1 MDRHYPCIGVVAD
14 DLPGAIIAGA
24 ALRKSGLRVVV
35 VSEQERDWPSQA
47 DAVVVS
53 AGSREVAA
61 GVRSSPLRSEEL
73 ISSYVRRLRSEL
85 RCRRVALRIDAA
97 LRRDF
102 TADVTAALQAARLSD
117 PVTLAVMAMPRA
129 GRITVN
135 GRQTAFIADGEE
147 RERLVSRHVFGDL
160 GAHVVCEATISRGAG
175 AITDEIEAGLARTRR
190 FVLDSSREPHL
201 LAIANAA
208 ATLELRYDLLTVS
221 SGSWLSYFPGEATG
235 SAFVLVAIGLP
246 TPPSDKQIKAL
257 VDESNCRLLTV
268 DQAMHLAMGSS
279 VELLTE
285 VANADVIAI
294 FVPGDEGSTS
304 YTDPARIDRRH
315 VAGFRA
321 VRLAGLRRPDPDPRT
336 EAERKPAPAL
346 WQRAMAAS
354 GRCPLVY
361 QAETTEEV
369 DVAASLGYVPYQ
381 VGQPHRPAFLPALRL
396 YACRDGHSGACP
408 ARSSAPGGVR
418 DVPRRLARPPP
429 MAMPASAG
437 RPAAPPA
444 TPPRSSSWT
453 RPSSTAVASALCSS
467 RASRRPAET
476 YTPDRRSRPGRTP
489 RGPRC
494 SRSKAAWR
502 AGRSR
507 APRR

>member
-304 YTDPARIDRRH
+304 YTDPARIAAADRVAAAVECVLLTTQRH
-315 VAGFRA
+315 GRRCEGLVGVGAFTAARVMRA
-321 VRLAGLRRPDPDPRT
+321 LGASVIVPTDDSEPH
-336 EAERKPAPAL
+336 APTGVI
-346 WQRAMAAS
+346 AS
-354 GRCPLVY
+354 GDWIGLTVAVKGGLIGGPNALVDL
-361 QAETTEEV
+361 V
-369 DVAASLGYVPYQ
+369 
-381 VGQPHRPAFLPALRL
+381 RALR
-396 YACRDGHSGACP
+396 
-408 ARSSAPGGVR
+408 
-418 DVPRRLARPPP
+418 
-429 MAMPASAG
+429 
-437 RPAAPPA
+437 
-444 TPPRSSSWT
+444 
-453 RPSSTAVASALCSS
+453 S
-467 RASRRPAET
+467 RT
-476 YTPDRRSRPGRTP
+476 
-489 RGPRC
+489 
-494 SRSKAAWR
+494 
-502 AGRSR
+502 
-507 APRR
+507 